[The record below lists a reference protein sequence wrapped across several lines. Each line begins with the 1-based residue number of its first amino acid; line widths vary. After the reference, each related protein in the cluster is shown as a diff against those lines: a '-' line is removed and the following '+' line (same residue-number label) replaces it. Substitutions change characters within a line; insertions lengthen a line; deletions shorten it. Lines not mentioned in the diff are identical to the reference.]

1 MVQYEGGFTQG
12 QCLAA
17 CSFMAYG
24 SEQKPF
30 FNGTYVLPNTR
41 SIPMIDT

>member
-12 QCLAA
+12 QCLVA
-17 CSFMAYG
+17 CSFMPYG
-24 SEQKPF
+24 SEQKP